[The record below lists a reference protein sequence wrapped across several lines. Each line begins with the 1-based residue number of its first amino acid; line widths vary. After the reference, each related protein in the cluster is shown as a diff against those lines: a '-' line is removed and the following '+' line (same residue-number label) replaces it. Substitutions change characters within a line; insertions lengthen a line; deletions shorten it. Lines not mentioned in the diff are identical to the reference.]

1 MLARSK
7 DVLQA
12 ARTAHRGVVAPDF
25 IDLDSARCF
34 VETADKLHKPIIL
47 SFAQA
52 HRHMISLEEAALIGG
67 FLAKRVDAPIVL
79 HLDHGEDFDYIE
91 QAVKLGFNS
100 VMLDASMH
108 DFAENVRLTKEVV
121 RMAHAAHVDV
131 EAEIG
136 HVGGSTEGGSE
147 TESVYTTVEEASAFA
162 EQTGVDS
169 LAVSIGTSHGVY
181 KNNKNPQLNFE
192 RLAELRAA
200 VPIPLVLHGG
210 SGTGDE
216 NLRRAVE
223 TGITK
228 VNVFTEFLTSAFA
241 EIQTEKPDRYA
252 TLKCA
257 ANEGMKKTLEHYIRL
272 ITL

>member
-12 ARTAHRGVVAPDF
+12 ARKAHRGIVAPDF
-25 IDLDSARCF
+25 VDLDSARCF
-34 VETADKLHKPIIL
+34 VDTAEKLKKPIIL

-52 HRHMISLEEAALIGG
+52 HRHIISLEEAALVGG
-67 FLAKRVDAPIVL
+67 FMAKRVDAPIVL

-91 QAVKLGFNS
+91 RAVKLGFNS

-121 RMAHAAHVDV
+121 QMAHAHNVDV

-136 HVGGSTEGGSE
+136 HVGGSTEGGAE
-147 TESVYTTVEEASAFA
+147 TESVYTTVEEASDFA
-162 EQTGVDS
+162 KQTGVDS
-169 LAVSIGTSHGVY
+169 LAVSVGTSHGVY
-181 KNNKNPQLNFE
+181 KNNKNPHLNFE

-200 VPIPLVLHGG
+200 VEIPLVLHGG

-228 VNVFTEFLTSAFA
+228 VNVFTEFMTSAYA
-241 EIQTEKPDRYA
+241 EIQKEKPDRYA
-252 TLKCA
+252 MVKVA
-257 ANEGMKKTLEHYIRL
+257 ANQGMKNTLEHYIRL
-272 ITL
+272 LTM